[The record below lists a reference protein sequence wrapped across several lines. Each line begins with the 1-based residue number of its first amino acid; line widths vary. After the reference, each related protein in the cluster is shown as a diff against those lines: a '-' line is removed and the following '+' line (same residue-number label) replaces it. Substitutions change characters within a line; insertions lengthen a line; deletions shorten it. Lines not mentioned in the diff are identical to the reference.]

1 MEEKTL
7 IKENKIKIIW
17 NLLWKEDDN
26 QEAENVEEIK
36 DIDKD
41 TLKGLKEALRG
52 VKALEDKYGIEPKS
66 LKTSKKS
73 PRIRNATIHRQLGNK
88 GENQKTNNEG
98 ENQKINNKEEN
109 DNQIQE
115 K

>member
-52 VKALEDKYGIEPKS
+52 IKALEDKYGIEPKS
-66 LKTSKKS
+66 LKAKKKS
-73 PRIRNATIHRQLGNK
+73 PKIKNATMHKQLNNK
-88 GENQKTNNEG
+88 GENQK
-98 ENQKINNKEEN
+98 IDNKEKI
-109 DNQIQE
+109 DDQIQE
-115 K
+115 I